1 MTKNV
6 KESPGKPYEWCRWMA
21 VEKSSLSRGQVS
33 ITWLNKYSGILLRS
47 PHVGVLVDP
56 VEVDE
61 SMLTEVDAILITH
74 EHYDHLDEG
83 TVIDLQSKH
92 NCQVICDKASYDGLS
107 SAIPSNRLSVAN
119 VKDEFQVKDAV
130 ITAEKSSHPAE
141 APLTYLITSEDG
153 VTLYHTSDS
162 LPFKE
167 MADIGRKHDVD
178 VCLCTVGIAPKT
190 SPKTGAEIASLVGPE
205 LAIPY
210 HGEAQKEFVAILV
223 RSSPKIRSQI
233 IKRGEPFTYPG
244 KGA

>member
-1 MTKNV
+1 MV
-6 KESPGKPYEWCRWMA
+6 LPMA
-21 VEKSSLSRGQVS
+21 VEKSSLSRSQIS
-33 ITWLNKYSGILLRS
+33 ITWLNKYSGILLKS

-61 SMLTEVDAILITH
+61 SMMTEIDAILITH

-83 TVIDLQSKH
+83 TVMDLQSKN

-107 SAIPSNRLSVAN
+107 CAISSNRISSAN

-162 LPFKE
+162 LPFRE
-167 MADIGRKHDVD
+167 MADIGKKHSVD
-178 VCLCTVGIAPKT
+178 VCLCTVGIAPKA
-190 SPKTGAEIASLVGPE
+190 SPKTGAEIATLVKPE
-205 LAIPY
+205 LSIPY
-210 HGEAQKEFVAILV
+210 HGEAQREFAAILA
-223 RSSPKIRSQI
+223 RSSPKIRSHI
-233 IKRGEPFTYPG
+233 IRRGEPFTYPIQVE
-244 KGA
+244 